1 MWHLKMATDHVTIVF
16 QVAIL
21 FVDISAGITASQS
34 FKFHK
39 FELQISKG
47 IFLLDLEHPLMA

>member
-1 MWHLKMATDHVTIVF
+1 MWHIKMATDHVTIVF
-16 QVAIL
+16 PVAIL
-21 FVDISAGITASQS
+21 FVYISAGITASHS

-39 FELQISKG
+39 FELQVSTS